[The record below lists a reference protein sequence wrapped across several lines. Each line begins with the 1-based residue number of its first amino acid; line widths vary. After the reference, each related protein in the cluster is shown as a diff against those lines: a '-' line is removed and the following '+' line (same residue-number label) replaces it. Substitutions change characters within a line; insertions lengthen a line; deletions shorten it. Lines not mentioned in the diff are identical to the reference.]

1 MKNVNLSWNKPGN
14 TNGITEIQV
23 FRKSGDH
30 TNESNMASFR
40 DGAEKLASLSV
51 DSNGYTDTEVPEGT
65 FTYGVFSYNFK
76 GFGPGDLT
84 DSVVA
89 VEEDNSNAS
98 SDDSLVIFSEFWIGL
113 SSLSS
118 RTARSIGLGEDTS
131 RTFSLKNR
139 ILNTPNRWIG
149 MDAADRSPSEFII
162 SSPWSAVE
170 SILVKPNTRLLIPG
184 GAENPRADIEVIGPK
199 IIWDDHLGSELSPRY
214 NLLTDPSYY
223 GLYGDLAFDMFDE
236 NGQIKESSLIRIDL
250 YSSYLLSDS
259 SMRYEIE
266 YLG

>member
-98 SDDSLVIFSEFWIGL
+98 SDDSLVIFATTWIGAPL
-113 SSLSS
+113 S
-118 RTARSIGLGEDTS
+118 RGASIGLGEDTS
-131 RTFSLKNR
+131 RTFSLRNR
-139 ILNTPNRWIG
+139 ILNTPNRYIG
-149 MDAADRSPSEFII
+149 IGAADASPSEFIP
-162 SSPWSAVE
+162 SPPLPFIE

-184 GAENPRADIEVIGPK
+184 GAQDPRRDIEVIGPK
-199 IIWDDHLGSELSPRY
+199 IIWDDYLGSEFSPSY

-236 NGQIKESSLIRIDL
+236 NGQIKESSLIRIDI
-250 YSSYLLSDS
+250 YGSYLVNDS